1 MNTSMCPWGED
12 ASCDWYSIYIP
23 FGMLAICIVQIFYI
37 ILLILF
43 VFSNVYRKK
52 YLKMAHYNNKSVY
65 FNPLFSYILICYYF
79 LCFALEDLK
88 TYSCNIS

>member
-1 MNTSMCPWGED
+1 MIHFMNTSCVLGVKMHPVIGTVF
-12 ASCDWYSIYIP
+12 IYTIWVK
-23 FGMLAICIVQIFYI
+23 LVICIVQIFYI

-43 VFSNVYRKK
+43 AFSNVYRKK
-52 YLKMAHYNNKSVY
+52 YLKMAHYNNKFVY

-88 TYSCNIS
+88 T